1 LRATGQQE
9 NKTVKANVLLI
20 TDTHEHS
27 WVQTVRQAIE
37 PLGDLVIE
45 NADPAGVQAL
55 QLRHDLI
62 IVDARYVEDV
72 TGMLSLIRAKRTDAK
87 IVVATASPSWRRAR
101 AALLAGATDYIS
113 RTINAADLRSRFESI
128 LAWSLPSSDIIDL
141 PEEPTVFKATIFFA
155 DNDPEFLEARKII
168 LEQEGYRVIATS
180 NLEEA
185 RRLFEGANPD
195 LAILDVRMMNDDDG
209 NDRSGI
215 LFATEIGRSAPKIM
229 LTGYPSKKNVLESLK
244 PEIRD
249 KFSIVNFVAKNDG
262 AATLLRAVQ
271 KELNRRV
278 FIVHG
283 RDDEARETVSRY
295 IERLNLNAV
304 ILRDQPGAGSTII
317 EKFDNYADVN
327 FAVVLLTP
335 DDVGGARGLR
345 DRPEE
350 LKLRA
355 SQNAVFELGY
365 FIGRF
370 GRRKVGALYKEG
382 VELPS
387 DYQGVQYISLDS
399 GGAWKLELA
408 QNMKQAGLD
417 VDLNMAV

>member
-1 LRATGQQE
+1 MGRWE
-9 NKTVKANVLLI
+9 NKAVKANVLLI

-37 PLGDLVIE
+37 PLGGLAIE
-45 NADPAGVQAL
+45 NADCALEQML

-72 TGMLSLIRAKRTDAK
+72 PRLLSRIRAERADAR

-113 RTINAADLRSRFESI
+113 RTINAEDLRSRVESI
-128 LAWSLPSSDIIDL
+128 LAWYLPASEFSDP

-155 DNDPEFLEARKII
+155 DNNPEFLAARKLS
-168 LEQEGYRVIATS
+168 LENAGYRVIATS
-180 NLEEA
+180 KLEEA
-185 RRLFEGANPD
+185 RRLFEEANPD
-195 LAILDVRMMNDDDG
+195 LAILDIRMMNDDDWK
-209 NDRSGI
+209 DRTGI
-215 LFATEIGRSAPKIM
+215 LFATEISRSVPKIM

-249 KFSIVNFVAKNDG
+249 TFSIVNFVAKKDG
-262 AATLLRAVQ
+262 AAALLRAVQ

-283 RDDEARETVSRY
+283 HDGEARETVSHY
-295 IERLNLNAV
+295 IERLNLKSV
-304 ILRDQPGAGSTII
+304 VLHEQPGAGRTII
-317 EKFDNYADVN
+317 EKFEDHADVS
-327 FAVVLLTP
+327 FAVALLTP
-335 DDVGGARGLR
+335 DDVGGLRDLR
-345 DRPEE
+345 DRPQE

-355 SQNAVFELGY
+355 RQNVIFELGY
-365 FIGRF
+365 FIGRL
-370 GRRKVGALYKEG
+370 GRRKVSVLYKEG

-399 GGAWKLELA
+399 GGGWKLELA
-408 QNMKQAGLD
+408 RNMKHAGLD
-417 VDLNMAV
+417 VDLNRAV